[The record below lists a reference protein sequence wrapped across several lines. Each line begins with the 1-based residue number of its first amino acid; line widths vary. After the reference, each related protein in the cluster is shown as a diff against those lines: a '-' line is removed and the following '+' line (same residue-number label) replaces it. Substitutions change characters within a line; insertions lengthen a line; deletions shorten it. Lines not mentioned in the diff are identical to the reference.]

1 MDLERNLN
9 IARAAARLAAQN
21 LKRLWDVPRS
31 VTIKGDESLL
41 TQIDAENERIL
52 SEYLASETPDFG
64 FLGEE
69 TGIHAARTS
78 DAPYWYVDPV
88 DGTSNMVHRF
98 HAAEGMGAFLNDSP
112 IHVSKNTA
120 FERAL
125 LATGFPVGPHPSGV
139 FPNLKNFGA
148 VSVRTHS
155 VRRPGSAALD
165 LCAVAC
171 GWFDGFWEIN
181 LKPWD
186 TAGGTIIVREAGGIV
201 TGFDGDAYDPHV
213 PYIIAT
219 NGVFHQTLSDIVKKD
234 G

>member
-1 MDLERNLN
+1 M
-9 IARAAARLAAQN
+9 AAMN

-52 SEYLASETPDFG
+52 SEFLASETPDFG

-98 HAAEGMGAFLNDSP
+98 PWACVSIGLVVSGKPVVGVVNNPMQAHEFYAAEGMGAFLNDSP
-112 IHVSKNTA
+112 IHVSKNA
-120 FERAL
+120 EFSRAL

-139 FPNLKNFGA
+139 FPNLKILAQFRCGHIRFVARGRLRSICARLRADGSMVSGKSISNRGYGCRNCHRSRGRRYRFG
-148 VSVRTHS
+148 V
-155 VRRPGSAALD
+155 
-165 LCAVAC
+165 
-171 GWFDGFWEIN
+171 
-181 LKPWD
+181 
-186 TAGGTIIVREAGGIV
+186 
-201 TGFDGDAYDPHV
+201 
-213 PYIIAT
+213 
-219 NGVFHQTLSDIVKKD
+219 
-234 G
+234 